1 MDRFIENDRAR
12 IQDNCDGLKSNMDRF
27 IVSLTP
33 SLVGEKVGLKSNM
46 DRFIDILKV
55 INDIQAEKFKIQ
67 YGQIYRETNILRL
80 YVCSGLKSN
89 MDRFIGH

>member
-46 DRFIDILKV
+46 DRFIDILQV
-55 INDIQAEKFKIQ
+55 LNDIQAEKFKIQ
-67 YGQIYRETNILRL
+67 YG
-80 YVCSGLKSN
+80 
-89 MDRFIGH
+89 